1 MIAKLTT
8 MALAVAVGAAFVNA
22 TLDSSTPSSVPG
34 SHAPEGR
41 TAQGAAPQARA
52 GEWPYYAADAAAT
65 HYSPLDQITTRE
77 RLAPEAG
84 LGVETRRGRRTRSTA
99 RGPARSRTRR

>member
-22 TLDSSTPSSVPG
+22 TLDSSTSSSVPG

-52 GEWPYYAADAAAT
+52 GEWPYYAGDRAAS
-65 HYSPLDQITTRE
+65 HYSPLDRSRRE
-77 RLAPEAG
+77 RC
-84 LGVETRRGRRTRSTA
+84 S
-99 RGPARSRTRR
+99 

>member
-34 SHAPEGR
+34 SHAPDLR

-65 HYSPLDQITTRE
+65 
-77 RLAPEAG
+77 
-84 LGVETRRGRRTRSTA
+84 
-99 RGPARSRTRR
+99 